1 MNSQDTYIFCAAKP
15 QIDKYYPFLASDKKS
30 LDEFI
35 QKNWLKDTYYTVN
48 YFKDATG
55 RRRDNVAIAN
65 AIVIDIDDHTLMG
78 GFDINAA
85 MNLVGLLEPHFNADI
100 PTPSRVIHTGRGV
113 HVYFKI
119 EPTTDIAKY
128 ETVCKK
134 LFYKIDMVIGQYFP
148 LSSST
153 LKRDTQAASPNNFWR
168 IPGTYNTKA
177 RTISKEIYYNPAQYT
192 LDELITDFVPELN
205 IIINGTTTPLE
216 HATNTAYSEFKQ
228 FRADFTAMSW
238 RLAAIDDLKTLQ
250 NARKEVTKLDD
261 NKYYFGSNK
270 GHRNNFIFIL
280 GVLAK
285 WAFNDSQ
292 DVLET
297 MQAFNKF
304 YGNEV
309 LDDSEVM
316 ATYKSVM
323 TKGYKTPRAKTI
335 IEKLDIKPQEQTL
348 LKVLIN
354 QQEKNRRNKT
364 NRKRYKASLTEQSR
378 QVKQDLIARVKEL
391 HANGMSYR
399 NIAKEVGISYK
410 TVCTYVKK

>member
-168 IPGTYNTKA
+168 IPGTYNTEA

-192 LDELITDFVPELN
+192 LDELITDFVSELN

-250 NARKEVTKLDD
+250 NARKEVIKLN
-261 NKYYFGSNK
+261 NKYYYGNK
-270 GHRNNFIFIL
+270 GHRNIML
-280 GVLAK
+280 
-285 WAFNDSQ
+285 
-292 DVLET
+292 
-297 MQAFNKF
+297 F
-304 YGNEV
+304 Y
-309 LDDSEVM
+309 
-316 ATYKSVM
+316 Y
-323 TKGYKTPRAKTI
+323 
-335 IEKLDIKPQEQTL
+335 
-348 LKVLIN
+348 
-354 QQEKNRRNKT
+354 
-364 NRKRYKASLTEQSR
+364 
-378 QVKQDLIARVKEL
+378 
-391 HANGMSYR
+391 
-399 NIAKEVGISYK
+399 GI
-410 TVCTYVKK
+410 